1 MEQYFWVFFSP
12 KGRLPRD
19 LYYVYAIPAW
29 AALWLLSR
37 HISMELADAAEN
49 GTPAEPWLLVPLALL
64 YWMQACVTSRRL
76 HDCSYTGALPVGI
89 AAVLLFDAT
98 TGYFPDML
106 GVGDEVRENSQS
118 VIDIL
123 FFAARIAFRLTCTA
137 ALFKEGD
144 SGENGYGQPLG
155 TRDPNAAQSRTKPR
169 KQSLDEEYAEALQMD
184 GKSTSDLV
192 NRMRAAPASNRSVR
206 RRAANQ
212 SAIPSPEPA
221 PIPVSRPRKPG
232 EFGRRY
238 SA

>member
-19 LYYVYAIPAW
+19 LYYVYAIPVW

-137 ALFKEGD
+137 ALGAALLA
-144 SGENGYGQPLG
+144 PLQVHAESE
-155 TRDPNAAQSRTKPR
+155 DAAVKHVLLISVDGMHEDCCRQR
-169 KQSLDEEYAEALQMD
+169 ALQP
-184 GKSTSDLV
+184 
-192 NRMRAAPASNRSVR
+192 AAPCWRERLRSR
-206 RRAANQ
+206 QWRTQ
-212 SAIPSPEPA
+212 
-221 PIPVSRPRKPG
+221 
-232 EFGRRY
+232 
-238 SA
+238 